1 MEEIICLF
9 PLRVNEYREI
19 DRFYDIAEAYT
30 ILSRNHLLDTNYDL
44 SEECMSGNKTF
55 SPEGRQEML
64 SILQS
69 KISSCESLIGI
80 YTCSAYIFTIGV
92 CDHALFL
99 VDTHSVNED
108 LGGNGNAL
116 LMVTPDIGGC

>member
-1 MEEIICLF
+1 
-9 PLRVNEYREI
+9 
-19 DRFYDIAEAYT
+19 
-30 ILSRNHLLDTNYDL
+30 
-44 SEECMSGNKTF
+44 
-55 SPEGRQEML
+55 ML

-69 KISSCESLIGI
+69 KISSCESLTGI
-80 YTCSAYIFTIGV
+80 YTCSPYIFTIGV

-116 LMVTPDIGGC
+116 LMVTPDTSNQSCKLVVQWLLQRLVSAGVNEDSI